1 MQHDIRPVEC
11 VAKSCK
17 SRQGRMNYIDKKG
30 EYLLVVCQC
39 CGSKGVHKCCLKRK
53 SEFLCDDCDFKPIS
67 KKRKLTEDR
76 DDSVSIHN
84 DIDMNNNVQMSLNDV
99 DLQGSNEKLSSTPK
113 TPGRFVEIQFKI
125 IVPNLTEKEVFE
137 LIGKKRKLNEI

>member
-1 MQHDIRPVEC
+1 MRPVEC
-11 VAKSCK
+11 VAESCK

-30 EYLLVVCQC
+30 EYSLVVCQC

-67 KKRKLTEDR
+67 KKRKLTKDR
-76 DDSVSIHN
+76 DASVSIHN

-99 DLQGSNEKLSSTPK
+99 DLQKSNEKLSSTPK

-125 IVPNLTEKEVFE
+125 IVPNLTEKEVLE
-137 LIGKKRKLNEI
+137 LIVKKRKLNEI